1 MSGAGQLRLVPQLR
15 IGQRLRIALLGLLL
29 ATACAQTSGTVIGS
43 VINVDG
49 DLAEVRSFTVLV
61 EGDEMVF
68 VPTDE
73 GVYAYPLPHLR
84 DHLRDGT
91 PVKVGWERRGDQLV
105 ATTLEDG

>member
-1 MSGAGQLRLVPQLR
+1 MRSARQLR
-15 IGQRLRIALLGLLL
+15 IAVLGLLL
-29 ATACAQTSGTVIGS
+29 ATACTQTSGTVMGT

-49 DLAEVRSFTVLV
+49 DLIEVRSFTVLV

-68 VPTDE
+68 VPTDD

-91 PVKVGWERRGDQLV
+91 PVRVGWERRGDELV
-105 ATTLEDG
+105 ATSLEDG

>member
-1 MSGAGQLRLVPQLR
+1 MRCARQLR
-15 IGQRLRIALLGLLL
+15 IAAALVLLL
-29 ATACAQTSGTVIGS
+29 ATACAQTSGTVMGT

-49 DLAEVRSFTVLV
+49 DLTAVQSFTLLV

-68 VPTDE
+68 VPTAE

-91 PVKVGWERRGDQLV
+91 PVRVGWERRGDQLV
-105 ATTLEDG
+105 ATSLEDG

>member
-1 MSGAGQLRLVPQLR
+1 MRGARNLRLTV
-15 IGQRLRIALLGLLL
+15 LGLLL
-29 ATACAQTSGTVIGS
+29 ATSCSQTSGTVIGR

-49 DLAEVRSFTVLV
+49 DLTEVRSFTALV
-61 EGDEMVF
+61 EGEEMTF

-91 PVKVGWERRGDQLV
+91 PIKVGWERRGDQLV
-105 ATTLEDG
+105 AITLEDG

>member
-1 MSGAGQLRLVPQLR
+1 MSGARQLR
-15 IGQRLRIALLGLLL
+15 ISLLLLLL

-49 DLAEVRSFTVLV
+49 DLTEVRSFTVLV

-68 VPTDE
+68 VPTED
-73 GVYAYPLPHLR
+73 GDYAYPLPHLR
-84 DHLRDGT
+84 DHLRDGA